1 MLNRSKA
8 DKINL
13 AILNLLQKNATMSY
27 KEIATALGKPE
38 STIRDRIKNLEKHGI
53 IRGYVADI
61 DRSRFGFQCNAF
73 VMADVDPNKLEWT
86 TSQLLTAKNVSHI
99 YHISGS
105 RRLSFLVVARDLDH
119 LEKVIQGL
127 VANLGL
133 TDEEI
138 LVVLKTVRDYNIVPF
153 E

>member
-8 DKINL
+8 DKTNL

-38 STIRDRIKNLEKHGI
+38 STIRDRIRNLEKHGI
-53 IRGYVADI
+53 IRGYVTDV

-73 VMADVDPNKLEWT
+73 VMADVDSNKLEWA
-86 TSQLLTAKNVSHI
+86 TSQLLSAQNVSHI
-99 YHISGS
+99 YHISGP
-105 RRLSFLVVARDLDH
+105 RRLAFLVVARDLEH
-119 LEKVIQGL
+119 LERVIQGL
-127 VANLGL
+127 VAGLGL

-138 LVVLKTVRDYNIVPF
+138 LVVLKTARDYNVVPF

>member
-38 STIRDRIKNLEKHGI
+38 STIRDRIRNLEKHGI
-53 IRGYVADI
+53 IRGYVTDI

-73 VMADVDPNKLEWT
+73 VTADVDPNKLEWA
-86 TSQLLTAKNVSHI
+86 TSQLLSAKNVSHI
-99 YHISGS
+99 YHISGP
-105 RRLSFLVVARDLDH
+105 RRLAFLVVARDLDH
-119 LEKVIQGL
+119 LGKVVQGL
-127 VANLGL
+127 VADLGL
-133 TDEEI
+133 TDEDI
-138 LVVLKTVRDYNIVPF
+138 FVVLKTVRDYNIVPVD
-153 E
+153 